1 MAFTSEKAAVAALKD
16 KIDSIAELDTRLLK
30 KQWQETGEPEDLYP
44 KPFPQPFPI

>member
-1 MAFTSEKAAVAALKD
+1 
-16 KIDSIAELDTRLLK
+16 LLK